1 MIFMGFGI
9 VYSTSA
15 DSGWDSSYGGGG
27 FSSGSS
33 WGGSS
38 GSSWGSSY
46 GSSWGS
52 SGSYSGSSDPE
63 SAMASII
70 IYIVIL
76 VVIAAITSKTAL
88 KATHTIGS
96 LNMITKTKSH
106 LFRSMTDAE
115 VNAVDSTVNLTEF
128 KTKAFEI
135 YRDIQT
141 A

>member
-1 MIFMGFGI
+1 MKKTKKVILTILVMIFSCLSI
-9 VYSTSA
+9 YSVTA

-52 SGSYSGSSDPE
+52 SGSYGGSGSSDPE

-70 IYIVIL
+70 IFIVIL
-76 VVIAAITSKTAL
+76 VVIAASTSKTAL
-88 KATHTIGS
+88 KTTHTTGG

-106 LFRSMTDAE
+106 LFRSMTDEE
-115 VNAVDSTVNLTEF
+115 VKYVIDTINEF
-128 KTKAFEI
+128 K
-135 YRDIQT
+135 
-141 A
+141 